1 MEPFFETKK
10 LSVGYDGIPLIQDI
24 NIKLD
29 KGKIL
34 TLIGPNGSGK
44 STILKTITKHLKTI
58 CGTVLI
64 DRHSIDGMGSRELSR
79 FISVVFT
86 ERLKT
91 ERMTCED
98 VVATGRYP
106 YTGMLGILSGQDRCH
121 IQNAMELVH
130 AWDLRDKD
138 YTEISDGQRQR
149 VLLARAICQEPQV
162 IILDEPTSF
171 LDIRYKL
178 ELLHL
183 LRKMTKEK
191 NITVIMSLHELDLA
205 QKIADLVMCVE
216 GESVTRFGP
225 PNEIFQKDFI
235 ENLYHLSNGSYNPL
249 YGSFEME
256 RPQGDPKVFV
266 IAGGGYGIPQY
277 RILQKKDI
285 PFMTGI
291 LYQNDIDYPA
301 ACDLAS
307 KVFSEEAFCFIRDET
322 YTAAEKG
329 LSSCKTVIDCTGVSG
344 SLNRKNFDLLQKAKK
359 LGLKIVGTAENL

>member
-216 GESVTRFGP
+216 EESVTRFGP

-235 ENLYHLSNGSYNPL
+235 ENLYHLSKGSYNPL

-277 RILQKKDI
+277 RILQKKGI

>member
-64 DRHSIDGMGSRELSR
+64 DRHSVDGMGSRELAR
-79 FISVVFT
+79 FISAVFT
-86 ERLKT
+86 EKLKT

-106 YTGMLGILSGQDRCH
+106 YTGMLGILSRQDH
-121 IQNAMELVH
+121 SQIQNAMKLVH

-138 YTEISDGQRQR
+138 YTAVSDGQRQR

-235 ENLYHLSNGSYNPL
+235 ENLYHLSSGSYNPL

-256 RPQGDPKVFV
+256 RPGGVPNVFV

-277 RILQKKDI
+277 RILQKKGI

-291 LYQNDIDYPA
+291 LHKNDIDYPA

-307 KVFSEEAFCFIRDET
+307 EIFSEEAFCCIRDET
-322 YTAAEKG
+322 YTGAEER
-329 LSSCKTVIDCTGVSG
+329 LRSCKTVIDCTGTYG
-344 SLNRKNFDLLQKAKK
+344 EMNMRNLDLLQKAKEY
-359 LGLKIVGTAENL
+359 GLEIVGTAENL

>member
-277 RILQKKDI
+277 RILQKKGI

-307 KVFSEEAFCFIRDET
+307 NVFSEEAFCFIRDET

>member
-277 RILQKKDI
+277 RILQKKGI

-344 SLNRKNFDLLQKAKK
+344 SLNHKNFDLLQKAKK
-359 LGLKIVGTAENL
+359 LELKIVGTAENL

>member
-285 PFMTGI
+285 PFMSGI

>member
-277 RILQKKDI
+277 RILQKKGI

-359 LGLKIVGTAENL
+359 LGLEIVGTAENL

>member
-1 MEPFFETKK
+1 MGPFFQTKK
-10 LSVGYDGIPLIQDI
+10 VSVGYDGIPLIQDI

-44 STILKTITKHLKTI
+44 STILKTITKHLKNI

-79 FISVVFT
+79 LVSVVFT

-106 YTGMLGILSGQDRCH
+106 YTGLLGILSQEDH
-121 IQNAMELVH
+121 AQIQNAMELVH
-130 AWDLRDKD
+130 AWDLWDKD
-138 YTEISDGQRQR
+138 YTAISDGQRQR

-205 QKIADLVMCVE
+205 QKASDFVMCVK
-216 GESVTRFGP
+216 GESVTHFGP
-225 PNEIFQKDFI
+225 PNEIFTKAFI
-235 ENLYHLSNGSYNPL
+235 ENLYQLSNGSYNPL

-256 RPQGDPKVFV
+256 RPKGDPKVFV
-266 IAGGGYGIPQY
+266 IAGAGSGIPQY
-277 RILQKKDI
+277 RILQKKGI

-291 LYQNDIDYPA
+291 LHQNDIDYPA

-307 KVFSEEAFCFIRDET
+307 EVFSEKAFCPICDET
-322 YTAAEKG
+322 YAEAEKQ
-329 LSSCKTVIDCTGVSG
+329 LSSCQTVIDCIGTYG
-344 SLNRKNFDLLQKAKK
+344 SLNIKNFDLAQKAKK
-359 LGLKIVGTAENL
+359 LGLKIVETAENL

>member
-277 RILQKKDI
+277 RILQKKGI

-344 SLNRKNFDLLQKAKK
+344 SLNHKNFDLLQKAKK